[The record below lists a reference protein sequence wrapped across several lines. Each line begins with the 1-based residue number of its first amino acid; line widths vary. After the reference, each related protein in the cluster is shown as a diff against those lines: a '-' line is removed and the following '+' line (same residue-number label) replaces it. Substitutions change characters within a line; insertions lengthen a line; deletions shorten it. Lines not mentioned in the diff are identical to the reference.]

1 MKGILLKTEQGEWMV
16 RYPITPDPEKP
27 IYEDMYCGES
37 LPLHPTDVEEINKYK
52 HKFYLQLDARCHGAE
67 VEFDI
72 ITMDNGA
79 MSFTEAYESKRYAK
93 LTPKKFTT
101 YIY

>member
-52 HKFYLQLDARCHGAE
+52 HKFYLELDARCHGEE